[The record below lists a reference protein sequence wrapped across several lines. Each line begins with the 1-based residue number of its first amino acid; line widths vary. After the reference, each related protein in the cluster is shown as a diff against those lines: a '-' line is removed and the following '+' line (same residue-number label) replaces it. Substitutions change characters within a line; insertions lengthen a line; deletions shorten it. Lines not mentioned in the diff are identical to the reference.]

1 MLLSKGARL
10 IAAVKGDRL
19 IAAVNQARL
28 IAAVKGVKLIHRETE
43 TDVHIN
49 GNVNNPFLTKN
60 KT

>member
-19 IAAVNQARL
+19 IAAVKQARL
-28 IAAVKGVKLIHRETE
+28 IATVKGVKLIHHRETE

-49 GNVNNPFLTKN
+49 GNINNPFLTKN
-60 KT
+60 K